1 MRLPFSR
8 PTAELETKN
17 RILNDAARKR
27 AERFKELEHQVFQL
41 EHQVAQLKTE
51 LEPARKRIESA
62 CKRASELELVA
73 AQRTQFLNE
82 KVEELAAVRE
92 GLIQRAQLDEKHAG
106 VREVLTQRS
115 LRIQELEKAF
125 QKARN
130 DSTTIWAAS

>member
-1 MRLPFSR
+1 MTLPFSR
-8 PTAELETKN
+8 RTAEVETKK
-17 RILNDAARKR
+17 RILTDVARKSGGLI
-27 AERFKELEHQVFQL
+27 KEL
-41 EHQVAQLKTE
+41 EHQVAQLVHQLHQWQTD
-51 LEPARKRIESA
+51 LEPARKRIEAA

-115 LRIQELEKAF
+115 LRIQEL
-125 QKARN
+125 
-130 DSTTIWAAS
+130 